1 MRHIQLS
8 AGMGGQGPDAGWTKR
23 RDTMM
28 RFIVITG
35 ISGAG
40 KSLVANYLEDAGF
53 FCIDNLPPLLIPK
66 IAEICSQS
74 YRKMDKI
81 GLVTDI
87 RGGELLNDLFP
98 ALDALTEEGHT
109 YEILFMEA
117 SDNVVIKR
125 YKESRRSHPLSQEG
139 RLNKA
144 IAEERKVLERIKDRA
159 NYVIDTSNLT
169 PKQLKDAIT
178 GIIGSSDE
186 FGGMIIN
193 IISFGFKYGIPIE
206 CDLVFDVRFI
216 PNPYYI
222 ESMRKHTG
230 QHEDVRKYV
239 LGMAETIEFSEKLNA
254 MLDFLIPNYIK
265 EGKSQL
271 VIGIGCTGGRHRSV
285 VIADELLKSLK
296 EKKYKVVIEHRDID
310 KDGRS
315 DGR

>member
-1 MRHIQLS
+1 
-8 AGMGGQGPDAGWTKR
+8 
-23 RDTMM
+23 
-28 RFIVITG
+28 
-35 ISGAG
+35 
-40 KSLVANYLEDAGF
+40 VANYLEDAGF
-53 FCIDNLPPLLIPK
+53 YCIDNLPPLLIPK

-81 GLVTDI
+81 ALVIDI

-98 ALDALTEEGHT
+98 ALDALKKDGYT

-125 YKESRRSHPLSQEG
+125 YKESRRSHPLDHGGS
-139 RLNKA
+139 LKKA
-144 IAEERKVLERIKDRA
+144 IAEERRVLEKIKDHA

-169 PKQLKDAIT
+169 PKQMKEAIT
-178 GIIGSSDE
+178 GIIVNSEE
-186 FGGMIIN
+186 FGGLIIN

-222 ESMRKHTG
+222 ESMKKHTG
-230 QHEDVRKYV
+230 KHEDVRNYV
-239 LGMAETIEFSEKLNA
+239 LGMPETREFNDKLNA
-254 MLDFLIPNYIK
+254 LLDFLIPNYVK

-285 VIADELLKSLK
+285 VIADELMKTLT
-296 EKKYKVVIEHRDID
+296 EKKHRVVIEHRDID
-310 KDGRS
+310 
-315 DGR
+315 

>member
-1 MRHIQLS
+1 
-8 AGMGGQGPDAGWTKR
+8 
-23 RDTMM
+23 M

-53 FCIDNLPPLLIPK
+53 YCIDNLPPLLIPK

-74 YRKMDKI
+74 YRKMNKI
-81 GLVTDI
+81 ALVIDI

-98 ALDALTEEGHT
+98 ALDALKKDGHT

-125 YKESRRSHPLSQEG
+125 YKESRRSHPLDHEG
-139 RLNKA
+139 SLKKA
-144 IAEERKVLERIKDRA
+144 IAAERRVLEKIKDRA

-169 PKQLKDAIT
+169 PKQLKEAIT
-178 GIIGSSDE
+178 GIIVNSEE
-186 FGGMIIN
+186 FGGLIIN

-222 ESMRKHTG
+222 ESMKKHTG
-230 QHEDVRKYV
+230 KHEDVRNYV
-239 LGMAETIEFSEKLNA
+239 LGMPETKEFNEKLNA
-254 MLDFLIPNYIK
+254 LLDFLIPNYVK

-285 VIADELLKSLK
+285 VIADELMKTLT
-296 EKKYKVVIEHRDID
+296 EKKHRVVIEHRDID

-315 DGR
+315 GGR

>member
-1 MRHIQLS
+1 
-8 AGMGGQGPDAGWTKR
+8 
-23 RDTMM
+23 M

-81 GLVTDI
+81 AVVIDI

-98 ALDALTEEGHT
+98 ALDSLSKDGHT

-125 YKESRRSHPLSQEG
+125 YKESRRSHPLDREG
-139 RLNKA
+139 SLKKA
-144 IAEERKVLERIKDRA
+144 IAEERKVLEKIKNRA
-159 NYVIDTSNLT
+159 DYVIDTSNLT
-169 PKQLKDAIT
+169 PKQLKEAIT
-178 GIIGSSDE
+178 GIIVDSEE
-186 FGGMIIN
+186 FGGQIIN

-222 ESMRKHTG
+222 ESMKKHTG
-230 QHEDVRKYV
+230 KHEDVRDYV
-239 LGMAETIEFSEKLNA
+239 LGMPETKIFNEKLYDL
-254 MLDFLIPNYIK
+254 LDFLIPNYVK

-285 VIADELLKSLK
+285 VIADELVKNLE
-296 EKKYKVVIEHRDID
+296 EKKHRVVIEHRDIE

-315 DGR
+315 GGR